1 MADKKEITKAKAPEK
16 AKTKAQDKLKTKR
29 KPKGIAKWWRET
41 IGELRKVVW
50 PTPRDA
56 FQMTKVVLL
65 VMAAMSVV
73 LGLFDFVFSKL
84 LGLILA

>member
-1 MADKKEITKAKAPEK
+1 MADKKEVTKAKA
-16 AKTKAQDKLKTKR
+16 QDKSKTKR

-41 IGELRKVVW
+41 MGELRKVVW

-73 LGLFDFVFSKL
+73 LGLVDFVFSKL
-84 LGLILA
+84 LALILA

>member
-1 MADKKEITKAKAPEK
+1 VADKKELTKAKAPEK
-16 AKTKAQDKLKTKR
+16 AKAQDKPKTKR
-29 KPKGIAKWWRET
+29 KAKGIAKWWRET
-41 IGELRKVVW
+41 MGELRKVVW
-50 PTPRDA
+50 PTPREA

-84 LGLILA
+84 LALILA